1 MIRWYDWVAA
11 FIAADAILIAAGLAL
26 GGPTFWAQFLGA
38 LLVSMFYDLWINTY
52 CNYRKKSEQKG

>member
-11 FIAADAILIAAGLAL
+11 LIAADAILTAVGLAL

-38 LLVSMFYDLWINTY
+38 LLVSLCYDLWANIY
-52 CNYRKKSEQKG
+52 CTFRKNMEQKG